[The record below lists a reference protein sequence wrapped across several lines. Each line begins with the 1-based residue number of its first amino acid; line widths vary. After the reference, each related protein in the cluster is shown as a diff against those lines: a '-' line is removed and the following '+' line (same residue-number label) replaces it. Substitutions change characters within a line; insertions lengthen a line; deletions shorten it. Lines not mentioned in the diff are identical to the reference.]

1 MKTSL
6 SKTKVMSAGKKRR
19 RIDCQV
25 GNTKL
30 EHLDHFKYLGCVF
43 SQDGSIVSEIESR
56 CSKANAVSSQLRSAV
71 FCKKEVSSRTKLS
84 LHRSVFRPTLLYGSE
99 SWVDTGYLIHKL
111 EGTDMKVARMIVV
124 TNRWEQWQEVLVMR
138 R

>member
-1 MKTSL
+1 MADSAESLQSNILELENRCDEYDIKIFL
-6 SKTKVMSAGKKRR
+6 SKTEVMSVGKKRR

-30 EHLDHFKYLGCVF
+30 EQVDHFRYLGCVF

-71 FCKKEVSSRTKLS
+71 FCKNEVSSRMKLS
-84 LHRSVFRPTLLYGSE
+84 LHRSVFRPT
-99 SWVDTGYLIHKL
+99 
-111 EGTDMKVARMIVV
+111 
-124 TNRWEQWQEVLVMR
+124 
-138 R
+138 